1 MEKHLK
7 YTYLLLIIL
16 ILIFSLNPFMKKKAA
31 KNLTSNEYLLV
42 NHILLTI
49 VVILYALYLFYNKS
63 CDPNCYKKMTPKQ
76 MLWASI
82 AAVTSVIGALVFIN
96 LIQREEISFILPNI
110 QPIVLII
117 AALVGY
123 FIFNE
128 NMSFEKVLGIILVII
143 GALLINHSKV
153 AKLGNYMM
161 NNIK

>member
-16 ILIFSLNPFMKKKAA
+16 VLIFSLNPFMKKKAS

-42 NHILLTI
+42 NHVLLTI

-82 AAVTSVIGALVFIN
+82 AAVTSIIGALVFIT

-123 FIFNE
+123 LIFNE
-128 NMSFEKVLGIILVII
+128 DMSYEKIIGIVLVIV

-153 AKLGNYMM
+153 AQLGNYMM